1 MMGAV
6 DEEVLM
12 LVIFVA
18 SYHCRINSFSVF
30 QLFDGLRYIISLD
43 LSILSLLMRQWS

>member
-1 MMGAV
+1 
-6 DEEVLM
+6 M

-43 LSILSLLMRQWS
+43 LSILSFVDETMVITVIEYSD

>member
-1 MMGAV
+1 
-6 DEEVLM
+6 M

-43 LSILSLLMRQWS
+43 LSMLSFVDETMVITVIEYSD